1 MEFESAM
8 GMILIL
14 LFLAMLL
21 GFSCPGIALGVRA
34 VRQARGRLTATLV
47 LLAASAGLGLCAVVL
62 PFAAM
67 TGRRVSAWEFIVIV
81 VVCVAG
87 MLGTAGAY
95 GNARFRATGRPVAG
109 LLGAASL
116 LAAASFPVMWFWLAP
131 RLEVWFG
138 VGWTY

>member
-21 GFSCPGIALGVRA
+21 GFSCSGIALGVRA
-34 VRQARGRLTATLV
+34 VLRAQGRLTATLL
-47 LLAASAGLGLCAVVL
+47 LLAAGAGLGLCAVVL

-67 TGRRVSAWEFIVIV
+67 TGRRVSAWGFIFAMM
-81 VVCVAG
+81 VCVAG
-87 MLGTAGAY
+87 VLGTAGAY
-95 GNARFRATGRPVAG
+95 GGARFRATGWPVDG

-116 LAAASFPVMWFWLAP
+116 LAAGSFPVMWFWLAP
-131 RLEVWFG
+131 RLEVWFR